1 MPGRRTTLES
11 CSRTF
16 DARGAKHN
24 RGKSSANMLR
34 TLHTAYVQSKLEY
47 GLPAFGP
54 FLLHDIGHLQQH
66 FLQENRVCG
75 KAIKGE
81 PHAADNSRSPR

>member
-1 MPGRRTTLES
+1 MLELFDPQGLGFDGDLRR
-11 CSRTF
+11 R
-16 DARGAKHN
+16 
-24 RGKSSANMLR
+24 
-34 TLHTAYVQSKLEY
+34 Q
-47 GLPAFGP
+47 FGP

-66 FLQENRVCG
+66 FLQENRACG